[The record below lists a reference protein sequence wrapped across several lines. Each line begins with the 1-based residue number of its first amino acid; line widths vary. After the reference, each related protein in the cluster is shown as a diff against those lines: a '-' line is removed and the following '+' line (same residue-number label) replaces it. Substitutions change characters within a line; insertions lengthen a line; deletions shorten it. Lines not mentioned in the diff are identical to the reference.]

1 LENKLN
7 DKDMTGLNTLRII
20 LLCLAIVPNAGAQ
33 NMQGPSVNP
42 DTEIGIFE
50 QLGDTLPL
58 DLKFQNEQDSTVVL
72 GDLIDKPTVL
82 SFVYFDCPGICS
94 PLLVGVSDVIE
105 KMDLELGKDYQV
117 ITISFNYRD
126 TPAKAREKKKNFL
139 NKHSEKVPGAWKY
152 LTGDSAS
159 IYTITNAAGFKFKQ
173 VGFDYIHAGAILVV
187 SPKGKITR
195 YLYGIT
201 FLPLDLK
208 MAIIESGKGLARPAS
223 SRILEYCY
231 SYDPSGKRYVMDVLK
246 VTGSLMLFILLIFA
260 VFIFIRYKRK
270 K

>member
-1 LENKLN
+1 
-7 DKDMTGLNTLRII
+7 MTNLYSKRLVALFFWIFIVLRIS
-20 LLCLAIVPNAGAQ
+20 AQ
-33 NMQGPSVNP
+33 NYQGPALSP
-42 DTEIGIFE
+42 GDEIGIFE

-58 DLKFQNEQDSTVVL
+58 DLTFQNEQDSTVVL

-126 TPAKAREKKKNFL
+126 TPEKAREKKKNFL
-139 NKHSEKVPGAWKY
+139 NKHSERNPGAWKY
-152 LTGDSAS
+152 LTGDSAN
-159 IYTITNAAGFKFKQ
+159 IYKITKAAGFKFKEI
-173 VGFDYIHAGAILVV
+173 GFDYIHAAAIIVV
-187 SPKGKITR
+187 SPYGKITR

-208 MAIIESGKGLARPAS
+208 MAIIESKKGLARPAS
-223 SRILEYCY
+223 NKILEYCY
-231 SYDPSGKRYVMDVLK
+231 SYDPSGKRYTMDVLK
-246 VTGSLMLFILLIFA
+246 VTGTLMLFIVLLFA
-260 VFIFIRYKRK
+260 LVLFIRSKRK
-270 K
+270 